1 MKSTVD
7 KKKGSE
13 AISELVHKT
22 VDSGKKTATKAKNN
36 VNALVEKA
44 KNDSFQRKLKKLN
57 PVFPDQYKSEDFHI
71 PNMIVIVDDA
81 VRRGIELCDGA
92 IGWLGKEKDVEILYL
107 YDEAIEFSGVQFV
120 PSANCDAIYY
130 VDSYDRNKFIRT
142 DCIFQKAHEER
153 LAELEHIAHCL
164 GAKRCSIEIT
174 ESNKDRNQ
182 KSKKASLS
190 KSYNIPETTLTY
202 ESNENAEHLTEST
215 GSTKRSGC
223 SVIEFEGSSTPTMP
237 TLKWFAHDDSIKHL
251 IEMRCSGNNPA
262 KTKTLT
268 LSGSSYA
275 TMSQKTAYSIDNA
288 INQIG
293 SVGGQ
298 ASMDSQAAKEHHS
311 KLVFHIEF

>member
-1 MKSTVD
+1 MKNSVD
-7 KKKGSE
+7 KKKSSE

-36 VNALVEKA
+36 VNAIVEKA
-44 KNDSFQRKLKKLN
+44 KNDSLQRKLKKLN
-57 PVFPDQYKSEDFHI
+57 PIFPEQYKSEDFHI

-81 VRRGIELCDGA
+81 VRRDIELCNGA
-92 IGWLGKEKDVEILYL
+92 IGWLSKEKEVEILYL

-153 LAELEHIAHCL
+153 LAELEHIAHSL

-174 ESNKDRNQ
+174 ESSTDRNY
-182 KSKKASLS
+182 KSKKVDVSE
-190 KSYNIPETTLTY
+190 SYHGVNST
-202 ESNENAEHLTEST
+202 ESAEQTIEST
-215 GSTKRSGC
+215 GSNQRSGC
-223 SVIEFEGSSTPTMP
+223 SVIEFEGSSTPKEP

-251 IEMRCSGNNPA
+251 VEMRCSGDNTV
-262 KTKTLT
+262 KTKTIE
-268 LSGSSYA
+268 LSGSSSA
-275 TMSQKTAYSIDNA
+275 TMSQKTAYAIDNA
-288 INQIG
+288 ISKIG